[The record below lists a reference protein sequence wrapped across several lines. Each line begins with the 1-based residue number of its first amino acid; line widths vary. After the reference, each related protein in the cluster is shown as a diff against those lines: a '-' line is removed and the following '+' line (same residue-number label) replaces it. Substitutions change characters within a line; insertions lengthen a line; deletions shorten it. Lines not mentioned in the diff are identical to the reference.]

1 MLRNS
6 ILTLATMLAVL
17 LLGAVPAAAESNGEV
32 AALDVASLRTL
43 VRPGD
48 RSRDRVREHRAHRPD
63 RRDRV
68 RDRRAHRPDRGDR
81 VRSDVRPDRVDRPQ
95 RADRPHRVDRPA
107 RIRRVP
113 FDR

>member
-1 MLRNS
+1 MIRTS

-17 LLGAVPAAAESNGEV
+17 LLGAAPAAAEANGEG
-32 AALDVASLRTL
+32 AALDVASLRTF

-48 RSRDRVREHRAHRPD
+48 RS
-63 RRDRV
+63 RDRV

-81 VRSDVRPDRVDRPQ
+81 VRPDRVDRPQ